1 MKAMNAHAPST
12 CHALRAAAAP
22 QDRPRTR
29 SKKRRLTIKV
39 DWSAPLKTQ
48 AVFKWQTRVPI
59 YSTSL
64 SNRVHRYRYLE
75 AQVSSPPPTLR
86 FAVATVF
93 FASLESHSAP
103 SVSVSPPLLSPACS
117 SHRQP
122 PLPAAR
128 SAPLAPQDQY
138 ADSGEKERERERGKG
153 YRRV

>member
-103 SVSVSPPLLSPACS
+103 SVSVSPPPSLSSLLQPQAAASPRCS
-117 SHRQP
+117 LCS
-122 PLPAAR
+122 AR
-128 SAPLAPQDQY
+128 SPG
-138 ADSGEKERERERGKG
+138 SIR
-153 YRRV
+153 